1 MLDARFEMTVESVTL
16 ASLDEEKV
24 NEIRNL
30 EQKIGTCIVAYE
42 RKGHLASLSPAQIQE
57 LKSAEQNLG
66 VILLA
71 YECR

>member
-1 MLDARFEMTVESVTL
+1 MTAETVTMANLDQQKIEQ
-16 ASLDEEKV
+16 
-24 NEIRNL
+24 IRLL
-30 EQKIGTCIVAYE
+30 EQKIGTCLVAYE
-42 RKGHLASLSPAQIQE
+42 RKGHLANLSPAQVQE